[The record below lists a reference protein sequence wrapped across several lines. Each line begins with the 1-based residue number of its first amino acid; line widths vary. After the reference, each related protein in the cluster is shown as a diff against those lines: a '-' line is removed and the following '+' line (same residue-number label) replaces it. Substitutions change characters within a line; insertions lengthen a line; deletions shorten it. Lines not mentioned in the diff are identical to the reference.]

1 MPVFVK
7 WSPCLIGPIDS
18 PSRIEYLT
26 AQTMSAKATGP
37 STGDIESRTVIL
49 DLVVQVTFMDG
60 EGTGTDIKQTK
71 L

>member
-1 MPVFVK
+1 
-7 WSPCLIGPIDS
+7 
-18 PSRIEYLT
+18 
-26 AQTMSAKATGP
+26 MSAKATDPG
-37 STGDIESRTVIL
+37 TVDIESRIVIL

>member
-1 MPVFVK
+1 
-7 WSPCLIGPIDS
+7 
-18 PSRIEYLT
+18 
-26 AQTMSAKATGP
+26 MSAKATGS